1 LQIDAKAAFTL
12 RSCFQVTLYPVLYA
26 LHRRKR
32 SNDMTDPHL
41 SACNGF
47 DPGERRWPVKGY
59 PAALTLSTAWHA
71 AALVGC
77 ALEPSTWPWWLAGTF
92 ANHAAVTIPG
102 LLPRSSMLGPNW
114 TRLPDL
120 ANPVTN
126 PVPGAVPGALPSA
139 TPANARS
146 IALTIDD
153 GPDPVVTPRVLDLL
167 DTYGIRA
174 TFFCIGERALRY
186 PALTREIAARGH
198 AVENHSQRHRHTFSV
213 SGPLALAREV
223 DDAQR
228 TLTALTG
235 QRPAFFR
242 APAGLRNVLLEPV
255 LQKRDLRLVAWT
267 RRGFD
272 TRESDPRVV
281 QARLLRD
288 LAPRDIL
295 LLHDGNAAHT
305 NDGVPVVLA
314 VLPGIAEAAR
324 RQDLRFVTLR
334 DAFQPA
340 RAPEFGI
347 API

>member
-1 LQIDAKAAFTL
+1 
-12 RSCFQVTLYPVLYA
+12 
-26 LHRRKR
+26 
-32 SNDMTDPHL
+32 MTAPHT
-41 SACNGF
+41 SACTGF

-71 AALVGC
+71 AALLGC
-77 ALEPSTWPWWLAGTF
+77 ALEPATWPWWLAGTF

-120 ANPVTN
+120 
-126 PVPGAVPGALPSA
+126 PG
-139 TPANARS
+139 NARS
-146 IALTIDD
+146 IALTVDD
-153 GPDPVVTPRVLDLL
+153 GPDPDVTPRVLDLL
-167 DTYGIRA
+167 DAHGIRA
-174 TFFCIGERALRY
+174 TFFCIGERALRH

-213 SGPLALAREV
+213 RGPLALAREV

-235 QRPAFFR
+235 QCPAFFR

-255 LQKRDLRLVAWT
+255 LQKLDLRLVAWT

-295 LLHDGNAAHT
+295 LLHDGNAARS
-305 NDGVPVVLA
+305 NDGRPVLLS
-314 VLPGIAEAAR
+314 VLPGIAEAAH
-324 RQDLRFVTLR
+324 RQELRFVTLR

-340 RAPEFGI
+340 HAPEFGI
-347 API
+347 AAL